1 MGPGWRKKEELLS
14 CVAYR
19 SLSLPR
25 TSCAIADYWKWGWF
39 NYCSRKGSS
48 SSSTT
53 TVVASRASIHTP
65 LESKGELLQS
75 HAWHPSCKT
84 VTECPHLIGIPFRLL
99 RLSLGSF
106 ETSFSGD
113 SLSGFSKPW
122 CILLPLCY
130 QWSAQVEVSSSKR
143 FGRGPSSGALEA
155 WQIKFQTH
163 RIRSARK
170 IWFQHSHSST
180 NSCIPALHS
189 FILNCYCVQEFDMPC
204 LVPNWNSQPPSCT
217 RSAFNRDQQRH
228 YPEIQSK
235 IASYCHILRALSG
248 IYC

>member
-25 TSCAIADYWKWGWF
+25 TSCHCRLLEVRMVQLLQQKRKQQQQYYY
-39 NYCSRKGSS
+39 NSRFK
-48 SSSTT
+48 
-53 TVVASRASIHTP
+53 
-65 LESKGELLQS
+65 SKHSHPFRVQRGLLQS

-106 ETSFSGD
+106 ETSFSSD

-180 NSCIPALHS
+180 NSCIPVLHS
-189 FILNCYCVQEFDMPC
+189 FILSCYCVQEFDMPC

-217 RSAFNRDQQRH
+217 RSAFNRNQQRH

-235 IASYCHILRALSG
+235 IASYFEGS
-248 IYC
+248 